1 MLDHLF
7 TVASEDVP
15 PAEVAI
21 STQRGST
28 RYSQP
33 SLTELLDLVR
43 QSQGPAASQN
53 WTNLEFEAAAG
64 DEFRVRISIDLK
76 RTEIDVSGSDERWV
90 LGQAARLKNI
100 VPETGGY
107 TPGSRKGGSAFWLLG
122 LGLAYLLVAILASL
136 GFSADKDVKL
146 PDVWGLALFLLSL
159 GGLIAW
165 IRDRARRPLLLVTS
179 DVPTGSWW
187 SRLSSNERI
196 GAVSAAAAVVAAV
209 AAVAA
214 LTK

>member
-43 QSQGPAASQN
+43 QSQGPAASQS

-64 DEFRVRISIDLK
+64 DDFRVRISIDLK
-76 RTEIDVSGSDERWV
+76 RTEIDVSESDERWV

-107 TPGSRKGGSAFWLLG
+107 TPGSRKGGPSWFLV
-122 LGLAYLLVAILASL
+122 LGLAYLLAAVLASL
-136 GFSADKDVKL
+136 GFSGDKDMKL
-146 PDVWGLALFLLSL
+146 PHVWGLTLFLLSL
-159 GGLIAW
+159 GGLIEW
-165 IRDRARRPLLLVTS
+165 IRDRAQRPLLFVTS
-179 DVPTGSWW
+179 EVPTGSWW

-196 GAVSAAAAVVAAV
+196 GAVSAAAAVTAAV